1 MLDMFEKLCCVQI
14 YVINSMNILLI
25 KLTSND
31 NCGQSTILPNQLS
44 IAFTNARRER
54 NAIRLA
60 AMLATRLID
69 CEAPAAAAS
78 IKFCSVLKQ
87 KKYFRFCN
95 HVRAALW
102 LSIYTNT
109 C

>member
-1 MLDMFEKLCCVQI
+1 
-14 YVINSMNILLI
+14 MNIVLI

-44 IAFTNARRER
+44 IAFTNARRDR

-69 CEAPAAAAS
+69 CDAPAAAAS

-87 KKYFRFCN
+87 KKYYFRFCN
-95 HVRAALW
+95 CMRATLW
-102 LSIYTNT
+102 LSINTNT

>member
-1 MLDMFEKLCCVQI
+1 MLDMFEKLCCVQLYL

-60 AMLATRLID
+60 AMFATRLID
-69 CEAPAAAAS
+69 CDAPAAAAS

-87 KKYFRFCN
+87 K
-95 HVRAALW
+95 
-102 LSIYTNT
+102 NT
-109 C
+109 LGFVIT